1 MLCVLEVSRKMYS
14 PKEVAVNY
22 LGTCETKTQLPL
34 LRMFLLACLAGV
46 FVALAGVAST
56 AGAATIENPSV
67 AKVVTG
73 LIFPAGLSMVLIAG
87 SELFTGNNLLI
98 MGVLQ
103 RRITVGAM
111 LRNWIVVYLGNFAG
125 SVLIAALAYA
135 GGVFSAFNGELAAS
149 VVSIANAKVSL
160 SFGAAFIR
168 GILCNFLVCIAVWM
182 SNAAKTVP
190 GKIMGL
196 FLPIAAFV
204 IAGFEH
210 CVANMYYIPAGILQ
224 SGTFGMVYENLTW
237 GGFLLRNLLPVT
249 LGNMVGGVVL
259 VGVTAWYLY
268 LAPERDRV
276 TTGK

>member
-1 MLCVLEVSRKMYS
+1 
-14 PKEVAVNY
+14 
-22 LGTCETKTQLPL
+22 
-34 LRMFLLACLAGV
+34 
-46 FVALAGVAST
+46 
-56 AGAATIENPSV
+56 
-67 AKVVTG
+67 
-73 LIFPAGLSMVLIAG
+73 
-87 SELFTGNNLLI
+87 
-98 MGVLQ
+98 
-103 RRITVGAM
+103 
-111 LRNWIVVYLGNFAG
+111 
-125 SVLIAALAYA
+125 
-135 GGVFSAFNGELAAS
+135 
-149 VVSIANAKVSL
+149 
-160 SFGAAFIR
+160 
-168 GILCNFLVCIAVWM
+168 M

-196 FLPIAAFV
+196 FFPIAAFV

-276 TTGK
+276 ATGK

>member
-1 MLCVLEVSRKMYS
+1 MYS
-14 PKEVAVNY
+14 PKEVANNY
-22 LGTCETKTQLPL
+22 LSTCETKAALPL
-34 LRMFLLACLAGV
+34 LRMFLLACLAGI
-46 FVALAGVAST
+46 FVALAGIAST
-56 AGAATIENPSV
+56 AGAATIENPSA
-67 AKVVTG
+67 AKIVTG
-73 LIFPAGLSMVLIAG
+73 MIFPAGLSMVLIAG

-103 RRITVGAM
+103 RRITVGRM
-111 LRNWIVVYLGNFAG
+111 LRNWIVVYLGNFAS
-125 SVLIAALAYA
+125 SVFIAALAYA

-182 SNAAKTVP
+182 ASAAKTVP

-196 FLPIAAFV
+196 FFPIMAFV

-210 CVANMYYIPAGILQ
+210 CIANMYYIPAGIFQ
-224 SGTFGMVYENLTW
+224 SGTLSMVYENLTW
-237 GGFLLRNLLPVT
+237 GGFFLRNLLPVT
-249 LGNMVGGVVL
+249 LGNMVGGVLL

-268 LAPERDRV
+268 LAPERERV
-276 TTGK
+276 AAGK

>member
-1 MLCVLEVSRKMYS
+1 MYS

-22 LGTCETKTQLPL
+22 LGICETKTRLPL

-56 AGAATIENPSV
+56 VGAATIENPSV
-67 AKVVTG
+67 AKIVTG
-73 LIFPAGLSMVLIAG
+73 MIFPAGLSMVIVAG

-111 LRNWIVVYLGNFAG
+111 RRNWIVVYLGNFAG

-135 GGVFSAFNGELAAS
+135 GGVFSAFNGELAVS

-160 SFGAAFIR
+160 SFEAAFIR

-196 FLPIAAFV
+196 FFPIAAFV

-210 CVANMYYIPAGILQ
+210 CVANMYYIPAGIFQ
-224 SGTFGMVYENLTW
+224 SGMFGMAYENLTW

-276 TTGK
+276 TAGK

>member
-1 MLCVLEVSRKMYS
+1 MLCVLEVSGKMYS

-22 LGTCETKTQLPL
+22 LGACETKTQLPL

-111 LRNWIVVYLGNFAG
+111 LRNWVVVYLGNFAG

-135 GGVFSAFNGELAAS
+135 GGVFSAFNAELAAS

-160 SFGAAFIR
+160 SFSAAFIR

-196 FLPIAAFV
+196 FFPIAAFV

-210 CVANMYYIPAGILQ
+210 CIANMYYIPAGILQ

-276 TTGK
+276 ATGK

>member
-1 MLCVLEVSRKMYS
+1 MYS
-14 PKEVAVNY
+14 PKEVAENY
-22 LGTCETKTQLPL
+22 LSACETKTALPL
-34 LRMFLLACLAGV
+34 LRMFLLACLAGI

-56 AGAATIENPSV
+56 VGAATIENPSV

-125 SVLIAALAYA
+125 SVFIAALAYE
-135 GGVFSAFNGELAAS
+135 GGVFSAFNGDLAAS

-160 SFGAAFIR
+160 SFGQAFIR

-190 GKIMGL
+190 GKIVGL
-196 FLPIAAFV
+196 FFPIAVFV

-210 CVANMYYIPAGILQ
+210 CVANMYYIPAGIFQ
-224 SGTFGMVYENLTW
+224 SGMLGMVHENLTW

-268 LAPERDRV
+268 LAPERSRV
-276 TTGK
+276 SAGK